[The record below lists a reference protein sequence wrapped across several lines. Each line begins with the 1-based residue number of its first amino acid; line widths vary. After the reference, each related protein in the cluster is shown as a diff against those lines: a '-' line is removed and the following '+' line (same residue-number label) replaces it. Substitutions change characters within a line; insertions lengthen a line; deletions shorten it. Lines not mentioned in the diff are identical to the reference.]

1 MVEVA
6 SPLAI
11 TVEVPVMLEFA
22 ATATSAV
29 KMTFPS
35 ALTTGVS
42 IERVLVSALR
52 ELKVHVDTPNES
64 VTEHRLNSF
73 VVPVS
78 VAENVGVCPDTGLL
92 KASFKVMVTVEV
104 ATPSATIGVVP
115 VIVELAATALLGVNV
130 TSLPVTATGEVN
142 WRVFTSAVVEARV
155 QRESP
160 LAFETEHIP

>member
-11 TVEVPVMLEFA
+11 TVEVPVIVEFV
-22 ATATSAV
+22 ATAMSAV
-29 KMTFPS
+29 KMTFPP

-52 ELKVHVDTPNES
+52 ELRVQVDTPNES

-78 VAENVGVCPDTGLL
+78 VTENVGV
-92 KASFKVMVTVEV
+92 
-104 ATPSATIGVVP
+104 
-115 VIVELAATALLGVNV
+115 
-130 TSLPVTATGEVN
+130 
-142 WRVFTSAVVEARV
+142 
-155 QRESP
+155 
-160 LAFETEHIP
+160 